1 MTAPLDEIV
10 LKKGTVIQV
19 AGFPFELKDDVV
31 VLGRLEN
38 ARLAAILLHE
48 RTAD

>member
-10 LKKGTVIQV
+10 LKKGTVIHV

-31 VLGRLEN
+31 VLGKLEN
-38 ARLAAILLHE
+38 AELVTILA
-48 RTAD
+48 D